1 MVLFNFSDEDFCINM
16 GDRIAQLIFEKI
28 KTPMIKEMNELG
40 DTDRGN
46 KGYGSSGMST
56 AINEDLKD
64 STNNINSITVQ
75 EPKTKT
81 VKQKEINSNKLA
93 QARQMISARQIQKL
107 AKEDQPIFLAI
118 IRTNGNPQEQMT

>member
-1 MVLFNFSDEDFCINM
+1 MWAGVIDSDYRGEIGVVLFNFSDADFCINM

-28 KTPMIKEMNELG
+28 KTPLIKEMNELG

-64 STNNINSITVQ
+64 SLNNIT
-75 EPKTKT
+75 
-81 VKQKEINSNKLA
+81 
-93 QARQMISARQIQKL
+93 IQL
-107 AKEDQPIFLAI
+107 
-118 IRTNGNPQEQMT
+118 

>member
-1 MVLFNFSDEDFCINM
+1 
-16 GDRIAQLIFEKI
+16 
-28 KTPMIKEMNELG
+28 MNELG

-46 KGYGSSGMST
+46 KGYGSSGMTT

-81 VKQKEINSNKLA
+81 
-93 QARQMISARQIQKL
+93 M
-107 AKEDQPIFLAI
+107 
-118 IRTNGNPQEQMT
+118 

>member
-1 MVLFNFSDEDFCINM
+1 
-16 GDRIAQLIFEKI
+16 
-28 KTPMIKEMNELG
+28 MNELG

-81 VKQKEINSNKLA
+81 VKPKEIISNKLA
-93 QARQMISARQIQKL
+93 YARQIISARQIQKL
-107 AKEDQPIFLAI
+107 AREDQPIFLAI
-118 IRTNGNPQEQMT
+118 I